1 MIVEDRID
9 AIRKWT
15 LDQRRHGASIGLVP
29 TMGALHEGHISLVR
43 ASRSQCQKTVATIFV
58 NPAQFAAGEDLDRYP
73 RTLDADLEKLDAA
86 GVDAVFT
93 PTSVSM
99 YPKGFSTYVDT
110 PRVART
116 LEGLDRPTH
125 FRGVTTVVL
134 KLFNIIP
141 ATHAFFGQKDYQQ
154 AAVIRAMVRDLDVG
168 IDIEVCP
175 IVRETDGLAMSSRN
189 RYLSPE
195 QRQRALSLSQ
205 ALVRAK
211 ELFAGG
217 CRDAVG
223 PGHRCWQRRGGDL
236 PEYGFCRAVRSC
248 AGVGRVPSRPRC
260 RRCADKRCGLARR
273 CQCRRPVPARAI
285 PSGACCPSR
294 TYRSADRQPDDTG
307 AVLPR
312 AASVR

>member
-1 MIVEDRID
+1 MATGYIDIRASKSESTCEMIVEDRID

-175 IVRETDGLAMSSRN
+175 IVPEADGLAMSSRN

-217 CRDAVG
+217 CRDASHLEDVM
-223 PGHRCWQRRGGDL
+223 HDL
-236 PEYGFCRAVRSC
+236 LD
-248 AGVGRVPSRPRC
+248 GVVDSI
-260 RRCADKRCGLARR
+260 DYI
-273 CQCRRPVPARAI
+273 VI
-285 PSGACCPSR
+285 
-294 TYRSADRQPDDTG
+294 ADRETLGPIYEIAHS
-307 AVLPR
+307 AVALI
-312 AASVR
+312 AARVGETRLIDNEILAES